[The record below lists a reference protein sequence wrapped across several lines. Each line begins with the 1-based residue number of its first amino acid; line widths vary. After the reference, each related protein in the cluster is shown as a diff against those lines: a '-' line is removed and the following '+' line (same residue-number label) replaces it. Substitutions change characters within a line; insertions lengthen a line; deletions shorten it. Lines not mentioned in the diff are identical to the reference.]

1 MCILLL
7 YYIRREIAR
16 ARVEHDNTDLL
27 QDEIDSP

>member
-1 MCILLL
+1 MCVSVLLNV
-7 YYIRREIAR
+7 YIEIAR